1 MTTSR
6 SLRLPRAL
14 ARVLLASLLAITALV
29 FSEPRSHA
37 APPAPTPSPAPA
49 PVPAPTPAPAA
60 TASVHPDSA
69 GLDRATPRRAYEG
82 FLRAARQGDYARA
95 ADYLDL
101 RGVAATSRSVEGP
114 KLAAKLAY
122 VLTHRPAVDV
132 AKIPDAPEGD
142 PHATTPGSIVV
153 DTIYVDEEPVPIS
166 LTRVRFNDAF
176 DRWILSRTTVSMIA
190 ELDTAFGPKKLAF
203 AVPPALEQPIV
214 LGNAPWQWI
223 GLAAAALAGFL
234 VAWLVTAIVAWIL
247 GFVTRRTK
255 TKADDAL
262 VEAMRRPARLL
273 LAAGLF
279 SIALAPLQLTVS
291 ADLAAMRLAYTL
303 IVIAVARVVTGALG
317 VLGIW
322 LEERASGGAHDEM
335 RTRGI
340 RTQASLFQR
349 VATVVTIFVASCV
362 ILIQFE
368 FVRNVGVSILAAGG
382 LVSVVLGFAAQK
394 SLSGII
400 AGIQLSIAQPIRIGD
415 AVSVEGEYG
424 EVQEISLTYVVVKL
438 WDRRRMVVPI
448 TYFLEKPFLNW
459 TRGSF
464 DLLGAVHVKVDYTT
478 PVAEVRAALAEICA
492 GDPLWDRDTCTLAVT
507 DCDGTTMTL
516 RAVVSAVDATKNWDL
531 RCNVRERL
539 LEFLLTLEGGRFLP
553 RARHAV
559 QAAA

>member
-6 SLRLPRAL
+6 PLGLPRAF
-14 ARVLLASLLAITALV
+14 ARVLLSSLLALTALV
-29 FSEPRSHA
+29 LCEPRSFA
-37 APPAPTPSPAPA
+37 APPASASAQTPAPA
-49 PVPAPTPAPAA
+49 PTPTPAPAPA
-60 TASVHPDSA
+60 AIVHPDSA
-69 GLDRATPRRAYEG
+69 GLDRATPRRAYDG

-101 RGVAATSRSVEGP
+101 RGVPAASRPIEGP
-114 KLAAKLAY
+114 KLAARLAY
-122 VLTHRPAVDV
+122 VLSHRPAVDL
-132 AKIPDAPEGD
+132 AKISDAPEGD
-142 PHATTPGSIVV
+142 PHATTPGSMVV

-166 LTRVRFNDAF
+166 LTRVRFNDGF
-176 DRWILSRTTVSMIA
+176 DRWIVSRTTVSMVA
-190 ELDTAFGPKKLAF
+190 ELDAAFGPKKLAF
-203 AVPPALEQPIV
+203 AVPAVLEQPIV

-223 GLAAAALAGFL
+223 GLAAGAIAGFL
-234 VAWLVTAIVAWIL
+234 VAWLVTAILAWIL
-247 GFVTRRTK
+247 RFVARRTK

-262 VEAMRRPARLL
+262 VAAMRRPARLL
-273 LAAGLF
+273 LAACLF
-279 SIALAPLQLTVS
+279 QLVLEPLQLTVS
-291 ADLAAMRLAYTL
+291 ADLAATRFAYTL
-303 IVIAVARVVTGALG
+303 IVIAVARVVTGALS

-322 LEERASGGAHDEM
+322 LEERASGGAHDDM

-340 RTQASLFQR
+340 RTQVSLFQR

-424 EVQEISLTYVVVKL
+424 EVQEISLTFVVVKL

-448 TYFLEKPFLNW
+448 TYFLEKPFVNW

-464 DLLGAVHVKVDYTT
+464 DLLGAVTLNVDYAT
-478 PVAEVRAALAEICA
+478 PVALVRDALAEICA
-492 GDPLWDRDTCTLAVT
+492 SDPLWDRDTCSLQVT

-516 RAVVSAVDATKNWDL
+516 RALVSAVDAGKNSDL

-539 LEFLLTLEGGRFLP
+539 IEFLLSLEGGRFLP
-553 RARHAV
+553 RARHVV